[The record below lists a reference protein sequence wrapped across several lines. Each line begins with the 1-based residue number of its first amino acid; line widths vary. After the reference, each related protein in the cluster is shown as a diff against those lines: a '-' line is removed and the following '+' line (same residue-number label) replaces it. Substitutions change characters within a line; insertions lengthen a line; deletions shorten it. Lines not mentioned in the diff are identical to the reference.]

1 MKGDERCPDCSACG
15 RSWRLPR
22 RRLPHYHSDFRKQ
35 LSSPDPDLRVRAAET
50 ARRERDPRMLQA
62 LLPLLGDPHPKVRLR
77 TTAALEDARAEDVA
91 RTALRHPNPLVRE
104 AACTILGSL
113 GRPALDRLAD
123 PDPRVRAAAARQD
136 GVPADRLTAAFRKD
150 SHWPLR
156 AAVLETLKSPDLL
169 DEASADRH
177 YQVRLVAAEVR
188 PTAALLSDSDWRVRA
203 AAIEGS
209 LAVRDRAL
217 VDPLIAR
224 LAQEKGRLR
233 WDALLALQDLTGKDL
248 GLGAAAWKAWWDAN
262 RETFALRPA
271 GKGAVGV
278 ELAGTQASFF
288 KVPILSTRLVFVLDL
303 SGSMREPSP
312 RGGTKL
318 DVAKAGMIETIRSLP
333 AEARFGILGLGCD
346 DDGAFTRKSEKT
358 WTGRLRLVP
367 AVPAAKADSERFVRA
382 LDARGWTNLYDGL
395 LYALEDP
402 DVDTVY
408 LYSDGGAS
416 KGTFVAAG
424 EILSQLALAN
434 RFRKVVFHAV
444 EVPGEKN
451 PADNQR
457 LLSKIASS
465 TQGTFKPH
473 ERKEIR

>member
-1 MKGDERCPDCSACG
+1 MF
-15 RSWRLPR
+15 RLLGVLTVLAAQGAPSTT
-22 RRLPHYHSDFRKQ
+22 YADFLKQ
-35 LSSPDPDLRVRAAET
+35 LASPDPDLRTRAAET

-77 TTAALEDARAEDVA
+77 AAAALEDAQAADVA
-91 RTALRHPNPLVRE
+91 QAALRHPSPLVRQ
-104 AACTILGSL
+104 AACAILCAL
-113 GRPALDRLAD
+113 GKPVLDRLTD
-123 PDPRVRAAAARQD
+123 PDPRVRAAAARQKD
-136 GVPADRLTAAFRKD
+136 APIDRLTAAFRKESD
-150 SHWPLR
+150 WPLR
-156 AAVLETLKSPDLL
+156 AAVLESLKLPELL
-169 DEASADRH
+169 ADAGTDRH
-177 YQVRLVAAEVR
+177 YQVRLVAAEIR
-188 PTAALLSDSDWRVRA
+188 PTAALLADPDWRVRA
-203 AAIEGS
+203 AAIEGTL
-209 LAVRDRAL
+209 LARDRAL

-224 LAQEKGRLR
+224 LAEEKGRLR

-248 GLGAAAWKAWWDAN
+248 GLGAASWKAWWDAN

-288 KVPILSTRLVFVLDL
+288 RVPILSTRLVFVLDL
-303 SGSMREPSP
+303 SGSMREPAP
-312 RGGTKL
+312 QGGTKL
-318 DVAKAGMIETIRSLP
+318 DAAKAGMIETIRSLP

-346 DDGAFTRKSEKT
+346 EDGAFTKKAEKT

-367 AVPAAKADSERFVRA
+367 AAPAAKADAERFVRS

-395 LYALEDP
+395 AYALEDP

-434 RFRKVVFHAV
+434 RFRKIVVHAV

-451 PADNQR
+451 PEDNRR
-457 LLSKIASS
+457 LLSKIALS
-465 TQGTFKPH
+465 TKGTVKLH
-473 ERKEIR
+473 ERREMR

>member
-1 MKGDERCPDCSACG
+1 MF
-15 RSWRLPR
+15 RLFGVWTVLAVSQGAPST
-22 RRLPHYHSDFRKQ
+22 LYSDFLKQ
-35 LSSPDPDLRVRAAET
+35 LASPDPDLRVRAVET
-50 ARRERDPRMLQA
+50 ARRERDPRMLHA
-62 LLPLLGDPHPKVRLR
+62 LIPSLGDPHPKVRLR
-77 TTAALEDARAEDVA
+77 STEALKEAGAEEVARA
-91 RTALRHPNPLVRE
+91 ALRHPSPLVRQGACE
-104 AACTILGSL
+104 ALVAL
-113 GRPALDRLAD
+113 GRPVLDRLTD
-123 PDPRVRAAAARQD
+123 PDPRVRAAAARQKD
-136 GVPADRLTAAFRKD
+136 APPDRLIAAFRKESD
-150 SHWPLR
+150 WPLR
-156 AAVLETLKSPDLL
+156 AAVLESLRRPELL

-177 YQVRLVAAEVR
+177 YPVRLVAAEIR
-188 PTAALLSDSDWRVRA
+188 PTAALLADADWRVRA
-203 AAIEGS
+203 AAIEGT
-209 LAVRDRAL
+209 LAVRERAL

-224 LAQEKGRLR
+224 LAEEKGRLR

-271 GKGAVGV
+271 GKGAIGV
-278 ELAGTQASFF
+278 ELAGTQAAFF
-288 KVPILSTRLVFVLDL
+288 NVPILSTRLVFVLDL

-333 AEARFGILGLGCD
+333 PEARFAILGLGCD
-346 DDGAFTRKSEKT
+346 EDGAFTKKTEKT

-367 AVPAAKADSERFVRA
+367 AQPAARADAERFIRS

-395 LYALEDP
+395 AYALEDP

-424 EILSQLALAN
+424 EILSQLSLAN
-434 RFRKVVFHAV
+434 RFRKIVVHTV

-451 PADNQR
+451 PEDNRR

-465 TQGTFKPH
+465 TKGTFQPY
-473 ERKEIR
+473 ERKE